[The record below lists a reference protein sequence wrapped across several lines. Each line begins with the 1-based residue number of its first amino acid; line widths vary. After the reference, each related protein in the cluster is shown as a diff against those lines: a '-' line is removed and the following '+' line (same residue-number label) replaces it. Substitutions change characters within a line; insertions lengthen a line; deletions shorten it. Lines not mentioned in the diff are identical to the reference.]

1 MQSQAAPEQE
11 LDAFYAYGY
20 RGRAM
25 FAVRA
30 PFAMAAD
37 GRALVGRIVRIQG
50 ARYEVRAI
58 ARQTSGPIAPG
69 EPIGVEVCAVA
80 PDRAVA

>member
-1 MQSQAAPEQE
+1 MQSQTAPEQE
-11 LDAFYAYGY
+11 LEAFYAYGY

-30 PFAMAAD
+30 PFTMDAE
-37 GRALVGRIVRIQG
+37 GRGLVGRIVRIHG
-50 ARYEVRAI
+50 AHYEVRAI
-58 ARQTSGPIAPG
+58 ARQISGPIAAG

-80 PDRAVA
+80 PKRAVA